1 MGESDNAS
9 DMATGIAKLAS
20 VFEYAVYPVI
30 DIDDGI
36 RVAERSR
43 RASQVDHLTGRL
55 VLQPQPGRR

>member
-9 DMATGIAKLAS
+9 DMAAGIAKLAS

-36 RVAERSR
+36 RVANEAVEFRKSI
-43 RASQVDHLTGRL
+43 T
-55 VLQPQPGRR
+55 